1 VPITSSL
8 SSASLIELELVRD
21 TQTRGHRALASTA
34 LAQRRAGNNNNSTHF
49 IDILHMLNVAVGRE
63 DEESP
68 MMRVKVHKGR
78 LMPKTD
84 GKN

>member
-1 VPITSSL
+1 MPVTSSL

-34 LAQRRAGNNNNSTHF
+34 LAQRRAVNNNNSTDF

-68 MMRVKVHKGR
+68 IRRVKVHKGR